1 MKWFVSLVVAL
12 GLVAGCSKHAPPPAR
27 PPQKVSTVQV
37 ARQGAALERQFVGRV
52 SAYQSANV
60 VARVSG
66 VLLDRTYREGRAVRR
81 GQLLFRIDPAYY
93 KAQLDNDLAVL
104 AEDRATLANANVT
117 AQRDHALLPIGS
129 VSQQTVDNADAAARS
144 AEAKVQADAALVEAA
159 RVNLGYADV
168 RAPISGIAGQQ
179 QVTTGAIVGSGTSDT
194 GAGSTLLTTIEQIDR
209 VYVNFTIS
217 AADLVALR
225 HAQERGELALDG
237 QGKAKVAIA
246 LPDASPY
253 PQVGTLDFSGVR
265 VNAATGAVDMRA
277 IVRNPARMLLPGMYV
292 RLRVDL
298 GRQDGVFLVPQRAL
312 LRDASGAY
320 VLVVGA
326 DGKVLRKAVVV
337 GDSVGSDW
345 VIRRGLTDGDRVIV
359 SGVMWVRPGQHV
371 VATAWQPKAPDAS
384 GTKH

>member
-144 AEAKVQADAALVEAA
+144 AAAKVQADAALVEAA
-159 RVNLGYADV
+159 RLNLGYADV
-168 RAPISGIAGQQ
+168 RAPIP
-179 QVTTGAIVGSGTSDT
+179 
-194 GAGSTLLTTIEQIDR
+194 
-209 VYVNFTIS
+209 
-217 AADLVALR
+217 
-225 HAQERGELALDG
+225 
-237 QGKAKVAIA
+237 A
-246 LPDASPY
+246 LP
-253 PQVGTLDFSGVR
+253 
-265 VNAATGAVDMRA
+265 
-277 IVRNPARMLLPGMYV
+277 
-292 RLRVDL
+292 
-298 GRQDGVFLVPQRAL
+298 
-312 LRDASGAY
+312 
-320 VLVVGA
+320 
-326 DGKVLRKAVVV
+326 
-337 GDSVGSDW
+337 GSS
-345 VIRRGLTDGDRVIV
+345 R
-359 SGVMWVRPGQHV
+359 
-371 VATAWQPKAPDAS
+371 
-384 GTKH
+384 